1 MTFKDD
7 SLGHLEAWLNDA
19 LHSDATS
26 KDVYDSIVNT
36 IKDEIEYHQRC
47 LKRSQDLLIMV
58 KGKSALLDIDKIHT
72 NESQLYTS
80 SKVTNA
86 KTEKEYQDFWNPAKD
101 DEAFEIL
108 GKVAKSFK
116 TGVKTCF
123 NRSEA
128 WLELGEF
135 HKRKRTHRL
144 LYIKPRFM

>member
-1 MTFKDD
+1 MTHKEN

-47 LKRSQDLLIMV
+47 LKRSQDLLVMV
-58 KGKSALLDIDKIHT
+58 KGNISALYDTDTDVDKISL
-72 NESQLYTS
+72 NDSQAYVS

-101 DEAFEIL
+101 DEAFEDTL
-108 GKVAKSFK
+108 
-116 TGVKTCF
+116 
-123 NRSEA
+123 
-128 WLELGEF
+128 
-135 HKRKRTHRL
+135 KREGYEYTPLPDR
-144 LYIKPRFM
+144 Y

>member
-1 MTFKDD
+1 MTKEN

-36 IKDEIEYHQRC
+36 IKDEIEYHKRC
-47 LKRSQDLLIMV
+47 LKRSQDLLVMV
-58 KGKSALLDIDKIHT
+58 KGNISALYDTETDTDKIHT

-101 DEAFEIL
+101 DEAFEETL
-108 GKVAKSFK
+108 
-116 TGVKTCF
+116 
-123 NRSEA
+123 
-128 WLELGEF
+128 
-135 HKRKRTHRL
+135 KREGYEYTPLPDIPDR
-144 LYIKPRFM
+144 Y

>member
-1 MTFKDD
+1 MTKEN

-36 IKDEIEYHQRC
+36 IKDEIEYHKRC
-47 LKRSQDLLIMV
+47 LKRSQDLLVMV
-58 KGKSALLDIDKIHT
+58 KGNISALYDTETDTDKIHT

-101 DEAFEIL
+101 DEAFEETL
-108 GKVAKSFK
+108 
-116 TGVKTCF
+116 
-123 NRSEA
+123 
-128 WLELGEF
+128 
-135 HKRKRTHRL
+135 KREGYEYTPLPER
-144 LYIKPRFM
+144 Y

>member
-1 MTFKDD
+1 MTDKQN

-36 IKDEIEYHQRC
+36 IKDEIEYHKRC
-47 LKRSQDLLIMV
+47 LKRSQDLLVMV
-58 KGKSALLDIDKIHT
+58 KGNISALYDTETDTDKIHT

-101 DEAFEIL
+101 NESFDETL
-108 GKVAKSFK
+108 
-116 TGVKTCF
+116 
-123 NRSEA
+123 
-128 WLELGEF
+128 
-135 HKRKRTHRL
+135 KREGYEYTPLPER
-144 LYIKPRFM
+144 Y

>member
-1 MTFKDD
+1 MTDKQN

-26 KDVYDSIVNT
+26 KDVYDSIINT
-36 IKDEIEYHQRC
+36 IKDEIEYHERC

-58 KGKSALLDIDKIHT
+58 KGKSALLDIDEIHT

-101 DEAFEIL
+101 DEEFE
-108 GKVAKSFK
+108 K
-116 TGVKTCF
+116 TLKREGYEYTPPSPNIP
-123 NRSEA
+123 NR
-128 WLELGEF
+128 
-135 HKRKRTHRL
+135 
-144 LYIKPRFM
+144 Y

>member
-1 MTFKDD
+1 MTDKQN

-36 IKDEIEYHQRC
+36 IKDEIEYHERC

-80 SKVTNA
+80 SRVTNA

-101 DEAFEIL
+101 NESFDETLKREGYEYTPPSPNIP
-108 GKVAKSFK
+108 
-116 TGVKTCF
+116 
-123 NRSEA
+123 NR
-128 WLELGEF
+128 
-135 HKRKRTHRL
+135 
-144 LYIKPRFM
+144 Y

>member
-1 MTFKDD
+1 MTKEN

-36 IKDEIEYHQRC
+36 IKDEIEYHKRC
-47 LKRSQDLLIMV
+47 LKRSQDLLVMV
-58 KGKSALLDIDKIHT
+58 KGNISALYDTETDTDKIHT

-101 DEAFEIL
+101 NESFDETL
-108 GKVAKSFK
+108 
-116 TGVKTCF
+116 
-123 NRSEA
+123 
-128 WLELGEF
+128 
-135 HKRKRTHRL
+135 KREGYEYTPLPER
-144 LYIKPRFM
+144 Y